1 MLQMTIIMVI
11 TKNLL
16 VTIRRIPEVLFKI
29 AKYNCLQE
37 VALREYIFRRIAE
50 GGGVF
55 LTWLNYEDYNEA
67 LESFITMKA

>member
-1 MLQMTIIMVI
+1 MFQMTTIMVI

-29 AKYNCLQE
+29 TKYNCLQE
-37 VALREYIFRRIAE
+37 AALREYIFRRIAE

-55 LTWLNYEDYNEA
+55 
-67 LESFITMKA
+67 